1 MKTTNLRLFSAFSG
15 YDSVLM
21 ALLRLCVVYK
31 WLKVKLVG
39 WCDID
44 PYAIACH
51 NVNFPEHSNRN
62 YGDISK
68 IDWDSVEDFD
78 LFSTTSPC
86 QDYSYAGKRMGG
98 AEGSGTRSALL
109 WECEKAIAKK
119 RPKFVLFENVKPL
132 MDVNNEDTFINWQQR
147 ISNYGYVHYSQVLDA
162 AWYGIPQHRERTFMI
177 SIRIDDEY
185 LEPSYGFPNRIDLR
199 RTIEEYLDS
208 QVDEKYY
215 LSKAK
220 CDVLMKL
227 LKSSVGDVIETSI
240 VQNDETSNIV
250 AGGKM
255 KEQYIT
261 PVCKDNVLPTLTAQG
276 AHGSPRAMFSTGTRP
291 CPGVVEIWTKN
302 KEGYENK
309 KRNCKSPQREH
320 QQTCK

>member
-109 WECEKAIAKK
+109 WECEKAIAK
-119 RPKFVLFENVKPL
+119 
-132 MDVNNEDTFINWQQR
+132 
-147 ISNYGYVHYSQVLDA
+147 
-162 AWYGIPQHRERTFMI
+162 
-177 SIRIDDEY
+177 
-185 LEPSYGFPNRIDLR
+185 
-199 RTIEEYLDS
+199 
-208 QVDEKYY
+208 
-215 LSKAK
+215 
-220 CDVLMKL
+220 
-227 LKSSVGDVIETSI
+227 
-240 VQNDETSNIV
+240 
-250 AGGKM
+250 
-255 KEQYIT
+255 
-261 PVCKDNVLPTLTAQG
+261 
-276 AHGSPRAMFSTGTRP
+276 
-291 CPGVVEIWTKN
+291 
-302 KEGYENK
+302 
-309 KRNCKSPQREH
+309 
-320 QQTCK
+320 